1 MPCPILE
8 TYLATIRPMD
18 SALSTELD
26 RIGAARAEGQE
37 NQFRLS
43 APGIVR
49 ALYAANCPGC
59 STDVVQ
65 TFLSKELH
73 WA

>member
-1 MPCPILE
+1 MDVPCPILE
-8 TYLATIRPMD
+8 TYLATIRPTD

-43 APGIVR
+43 APGI
-49 ALYAANCPGC
+49 
-59 STDVVQ
+59 TD
-65 TFLSKELH
+65 LSEPDEDVLEKPKLPDTLTKT
-73 WA
+73 